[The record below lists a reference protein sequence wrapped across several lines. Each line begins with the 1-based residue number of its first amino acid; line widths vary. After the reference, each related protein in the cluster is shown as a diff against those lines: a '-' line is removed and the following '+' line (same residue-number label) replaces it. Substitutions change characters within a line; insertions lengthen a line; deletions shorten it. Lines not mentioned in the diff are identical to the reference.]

1 MCFSPYLPIRSLSAA
16 RKTCTRLLDD
26 CRKITDYDP
35 LQALNEQQ
43 SLATRA
49 EVIKTTCK
57 GLPHEPIITPSV
69 HTVQQPGFTEH
80 LQALMNTL
88 TVRLSL
94 DPADQKQQQQQEEE
108 EEEERLASSTEMI
121 GSLLHAQDTQHT
133 VGQPGMT
140 FNDVDSV
147 DPSPSLASPITSTPA
162 SYLATPQY
170 SDTTVPLYP
179 SQSYS
184 PASSNSEDST
194 GEEFKALMLPRP
206 LSFLMTPSAYY
217 TRHSMPRHRSVL
229 PVLEMNRI

>member
-1 MCFSPYLPIRSLSAA
+1 M
-16 RKTCTRLLDD
+16 
-26 CRKITDYDP
+26 
-35 LQALNEQQ
+35 QALNEQQ

-69 HTVQQPGFTEH
+69 HTVQQPGSAEH

-94 DPADQKQQQQQEEE
+94 DPADQKQQQQQQEEE
-108 EEEERLASSTEMI
+108 EEEGLASSTEMI

-133 VGQPGMT
+133 VGQSGVT
-140 FNDVDSV
+140 FIDVDSVVPV

-170 SDTTVPLYP
+170 SDTTLPLYP
-179 SQSYS
+179 SHSYS

-194 GEEFKALMLPRP
+194 GEEYKALMLPRP
-206 LSFLMTPSAYY
+206 LSFLMTPSSYY
-217 TRHSMPRHRSVL
+217 TMPRHRSVL
-229 PVLEMNRI
+229 TGLEMNRIITSHSLG